1 MVATRHST
9 EVFCGFGTGIRGITV
24 GNLGLAETIAALREE
39 LAEAV
44 AAGSDADFRFSV
56 GQVQLELSLGVTR
69 QAAGSGRA
77 KFWVL
82 ELGGDGQYRR
92 EEIQRVLVTL
102 EAPTDR
108 TGRPVTVTRDSLAK
122 P

>member
-1 MVATRHST
+1 M
-9 EVFCGFGTGIRGITV
+9 

-44 AAGSDADFRFSV
+44 AAGSDADLRFGV
-56 GQVQLELSLGVTR
+56 GEVQLELSVGVTLHVT
-69 QAAGSGRA
+69 GTGRA

-92 EEIQRVLVTL
+92 EEIQRVLITL

-108 TGRPVTVTRDSLAK
+108 TGQPVRVTRDSLAK

>member
-1 MVATRHST
+1 M
-9 EVFCGFGTGIRGITV
+9 

-44 AAGSDADFRFSV
+44 AAGSDADLRFGV
-56 GQVQLELSLGVTR
+56 GEVQLELSIGVTH
-69 QAAGSGRA
+69 QATGTGRA

-92 EEIQRVLVTL
+92 EEIQRVLIRL

-108 TGRPVTVTRDSLAK
+108 TGRPVRVTRESLAK

>member
-1 MVATRHST
+1 M
-9 EVFCGFGTGIRGITV
+9 

-44 AAGSDADFRFSV
+44 AAGSDADLRFGV
-56 GQVQLELSLGVTR
+56 GEVQLELSVGVTH
-69 QAAGSGRA
+69 QVTGTGRA

-92 EEIQRVLVTL
+92 EEIQRVLITL

-108 TGRPVTVTRDSLAK
+108 TGQPVRVTRDSLAK

>member
-1 MVATRHST
+1 M
-9 EVFCGFGTGIRGITV
+9 

-39 LAEAV
+39 LTEAV
-44 AAGSDADFRFSV
+44 AAGSDADFQFGL
-56 GQVQLELSLGVTR
+56 GQVQLEFSVGITR
-69 QAAGSGRA
+69 EASGTGRA

-82 ELGGDGQYRR
+82 ELGGDGAYRR
-92 EEIQRVLVTL
+92 EEVQRITVVL

-108 TGRPVTVTRDSLAK
+108 TGRAVRVTRDSFVK

>member
-1 MVATRHST
+1 
-9 EVFCGFGTGIRGITV
+9 V

-56 GQVQLELSLGVTR
+56 GQVQLEVSVGITR
-69 QAAGSGRA
+69 EAAGRGRA

-82 ELGGDGQYRR
+82 ELGGDGTYRR
-92 EEIQRVLVTL
+92 EEIQRMLITL

-108 TGRPVTVTRDSLAK
+108 TGRPVHVTRDSFVK

>member
-1 MVATRHST
+1 M
-9 EVFCGFGTGIRGITV
+9 

-44 AAGSDADFRFSV
+44 AAGSDADFHFGV
-56 GQVQLELSLGVTR
+56 GEVQLELSVGVTH
-69 QAAGSGRA
+69 QTTGTGRA

-92 EEIQRVLVTL
+92 EEIQRVLITL

-108 TGRPVTVTRDSLAK
+108 SGRPVRVTRDSLAK

>member
-1 MVATRHST
+1 
-9 EVFCGFGTGIRGITV
+9 V
-24 GNLGLAETIAALREE
+24 GSLGLAETIAALREE

-44 AAGSDADFRFSV
+44 AAGSDAGFRFEV
-56 GQVQLELSLGVTR
+56 GEVQLELSVGVTT
-69 QAAGSGRA
+69 QTSGTGRA

-92 EEIQRVLVTL
+92 EEIQRVLVRL
-102 EAPTDR
+102 EAPTDP
-108 TGRPVTVTRDSLAK
+108 TGRPVRVARDSPVK